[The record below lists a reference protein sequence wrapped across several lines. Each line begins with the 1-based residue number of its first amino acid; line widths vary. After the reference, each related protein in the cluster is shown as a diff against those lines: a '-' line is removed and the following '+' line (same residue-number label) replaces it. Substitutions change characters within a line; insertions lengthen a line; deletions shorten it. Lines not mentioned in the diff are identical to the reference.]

1 MKARDLEKE
10 LASLRETSASLEKQV
25 AVLKASKPP
34 AEDRSVEAKRVVE
47 HRGVTITPMPDQN
60 PSFVMPSGE
69 ELGRLH
75 EIVIAR
81 YPQFTTHVQ
90 PPGEAFDGFRC
101 AFPRIGHLGR
111 DKLNDKLAL
120 VTWIDDAALWL
131 SDNQVYPNRVTVRDF
146 VCAVLAH
153 GDVDYIPLDRF
164 PFDCSAFGLRRDS
177 TGRPATDAW
186 RAVLTTKRLRDP
198 VPPPRS
204 IRL

>member
-1 MKARDLEKE
+1 
-10 LASLRETSASLEKQV
+10 
-25 AVLKASKPP
+25 
-34 AEDRSVEAKRVVE
+34 
-47 HRGVTITPMPDQN
+47 
-60 PSFVMPSGE
+60 
-69 ELGRLH
+69 
-75 EIVIAR
+75 
-81 YPQFTTHVQ
+81 
-90 PPGEAFDGFRC
+90 
-101 AFPRIGHLGR
+101 
-111 DKLNDKLAL
+111 
-120 VTWIDDAALWL
+120 
-131 SDNQVYPNRVTVRDF
+131 VTVRDF

>member
-1 MKARDLEKE
+1 MKANDLKKE
-10 LASLRETSASLEKQV
+10 VASLRETCASLEKQV
-25 AVLKASKPP
+25 AALKASKPP
-34 AEDRSVEAKRVVE
+34 PENRRAAEPRVVE
-47 HRGVTITPMPDQN
+47 PRGVTITHLPDRN
-60 PSFVMPSGE
+60 ASFVMPSGD
-69 ELGRLH
+69 ELRRLH
-75 EIVIAR
+75 EIVVAR
-81 YPQFTTHVQ
+81 YPQLASNLQ
-90 PPGEAFDGFRC
+90 QPGEAFDGFCR
-101 AFPRIGHLGR
+101 AFLRVGHLGR

-131 SDNQVYPNRVTVRDF
+131 RDNQVYPNRVTVRDF

-153 GDVDYIPLDRF
+153 GDVDFVPLDRF

-186 RAVLTTKRLRDP
+186 RAVLATRRLRDP